1 MGAGWRRFTEKARQK
16 WHITA
21 DKGFAS
27 SSNARN
33 ELMLRDAGEFAG
45 HIKRCEKDIRILK
58 NATEGLINTTKAVM
72 SAPLPKVY
80 EDCGNGTAQPIAT
93 TQGLSGA
100 IGGDFKVDELQRVS
114 KETAKKLEAEV
125 LAPMQRWTTAYNTVQ
140 ARMNKLEG
148 VRLEVDSRRRTVA
161 ELGQKIDK
169 QRARLPQT
177 KVKGEFDIEQTIKK
191 VQHKENKLA
200 AARQSFKEQEALVY
214 QQLAQLIRDAV
225 WLKSYIAAVM
235 RLEQEAFQSAY
246 ASLGPSKATLPLQ
259 QEMPAQSEQM
269 MMTTGSTISQ
279 PMNMAPQVGSTGLM
293 SSVTN
298 KIRKQPSGKENGAKV
313 QVAAVSNK
321 EYIDMP
327 SVPANRI
334 TRAPGS
340 VASTGYDRYGEQPQ
354 YAQQQVW
361 AA

>member
-1 MGAGWRRFTEKARQK
+1 
-16 WHITA
+16 
-21 DKGFAS
+21 
-27 SSNARN
+27 
-33 ELMLRDAGEFAG
+33 MLRDAGEFAG